1 MSELPT
7 SSTSTNPEKDEQ
19 RIEFMNKRFS
29 LLDLFLFIMTFPAFI
44 ITISVI
50 YSWINPHSI
59 APPPSGIGFIGIII
73 TTVYSFSRLYYLFR
87 LKMLPKCKAA
97 EKIGNELI
105 LYGYD
110 PKKGHHILHK
120 ININDISSFNPGAFL
135 VSNDG
140 IANPTSADHQYLP
153 GYEGWYRA
161 YNRKLVIH
169 MKDKSVIAVM
179 GFPRAAAVKPKN
191 LINYP
196 FAQLRKAIKIKNKRG
211 IELNF

>member
-19 RIEFMNKRFS
+19 RMEFMSKRFS
-29 LLDLFLFIMTFPAFI
+29 LFDCFLFVLTLPAFI
-44 ITISVI
+44 AIIFII
-50 YSWINPHSI
+50 YSWINQHPHM
-59 APPPSGIGFIGIII
+59 PPPYGLTLIYASIIA
-73 TTVYSFSRLYYLFR
+73 TYSISRLYYLFR
-87 LKMLPKCKAA
+87 LRKLPECKAV
-97 EKIGNELI
+97 EKIGDELI
-105 LYGYD
+105 IYGYD
-110 PKKGHHILHK
+110 PKEGHHILHK

-135 VSNDG
+135 VT
-140 IANPTSADHQYLP
+140 IPTPAGPYFP
-153 GYEGWYRA
+153 GYEGWYSA

-196 FAQLRKAIKIKNKRG
+196 FAQLRRAIKIKNTRG

>member
-7 SSTSTNPEKDEQ
+7 SSSNTNPERDDQ

-44 ITISVI
+44 MTIGTI
-50 YSWINPHSI
+50 YFWINPHPI
-59 APPPSGIGFIGIII
+59 APPPFGIGFVGITI
-73 TTVYSFSRLYYLFR
+73 TAVYSFSRLYYLFR
-87 LKMLPKCKAA
+87 LKKLPECKAA
-97 EKIGNELI
+97 EKIGDTLI
-105 LYGYD
+105 IYGYD
-110 PKKGHHILHK
+110 PKKGHNILHK

-140 IANPTSADHQYLP
+140 IANPTPAR
-153 GYEGWYRA
+153 GYFLGFEGWHSA

>member
-7 SSTSTNPEKDEQ
+7 SSTSTNSEKDEQ
-19 RIEFMNKRFS
+19 RMEFMNKRFS
-29 LLDLFLFIMTFPAFI
+29 LFDCFLFVINFPAFVVSI
-44 ITISVI
+44 FII
-50 YSWINPHSI
+50 YSWINPHPHV
-59 APPPSGIGFIGIII
+59 PPPYGFTLIYTSVIAA
-73 TTVYSFSRLYYLFR
+73 YSISRLYYLFR
-87 LKMLPKCKAA
+87 LRKLPKCKAV
-97 EKIGNELI
+97 EKIGDELI
-105 LYGYD
+105 IYGYD
-110 PKKGHHILHK
+110 PKEGHHILHK

-135 VSNDG
+135 VSSGG
-140 IANPTSADHQYLP
+140 ITNPTPAGRYLL
-153 GYEGWYRA
+153 GYEGWYSA

-196 FAQLRKAIKIKNKRG
+196 FAQLRKAIKIKNTRG